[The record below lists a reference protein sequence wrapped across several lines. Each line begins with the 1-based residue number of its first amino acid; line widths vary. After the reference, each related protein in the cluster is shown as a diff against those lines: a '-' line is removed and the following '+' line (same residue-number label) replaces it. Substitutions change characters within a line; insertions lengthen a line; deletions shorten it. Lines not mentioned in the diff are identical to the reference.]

1 MKTTKNQEIKNP
13 EKMAAK
19 ARKMRAN
26 GKSYQ
31 EIAMS
36 LGYSSE
42 SSVRRLL
49 KKYPEKKSET
59 TVVMTIE
66 ATFILKDGQ
75 TADSINLTDICPTA
89 DKVDLKKM
97 QVFEK
102 DE

>member
-1 MKTTKNQEIKNP
+1 MKTTKNP
-13 EKMAAK
+13 EKMAEK
-19 ARKMRAN
+19 ARKMRKT

-36 LGYSSE
+36 LGYRSE
-42 SSVRRLL
+42 SSIRKLL
-49 KKYPEKKSET
+49 QRYPEKKSET

-75 TADSINLTDICPTA
+75 TPDSINLTDICPAA

>member
-1 MKTTKNQEIKNP
+1 MTTTKMST
-13 EKMAAK
+13 EKKVEK
-19 ARKMRAN
+19 ARKMRAD

-42 SSVRRLL
+42 SSVRNLL
-49 KKYPEKKSET
+49 KKYPEKKNET

-75 TADSINLTDICPTA
+75 TPDSINISDICPTA
-89 DKVDLKKM
+89 DNVNLKKM